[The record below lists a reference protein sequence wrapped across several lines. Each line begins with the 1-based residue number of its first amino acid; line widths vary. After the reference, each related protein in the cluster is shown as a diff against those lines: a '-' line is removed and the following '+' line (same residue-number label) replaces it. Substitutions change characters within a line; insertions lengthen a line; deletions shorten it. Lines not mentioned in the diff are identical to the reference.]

1 MKLSEYSKLDATAL
15 AALIRQKEIS
25 PKEALD
31 TALEALRQVNGRLNA
46 VVDYTYDY
54 GLKQIDKGIDYEA
67 PFCGV
72 PFVLKDCGGE
82 AAGIRA
88 TMGTRLTGKGVYA
101 GEDSTLFKRMKKAGV
116 IVAATAATSELC
128 IDSSTETI
136 RNGPTRNPW
145 NTEFSPGG
153 SSGGSAALVAA
164 GAVPMAHGSDGGGSI
179 RIPASM
185 CGIVGF
191 KPSRFRVPTG
201 PFGWDPGGSVSF
213 VLTRSVR
220 DSAAMLDAVEGPDS
234 GYYGTSASHDLAYRE
249 AVEREPGKLKIAYML
264 RTPYG
269 KEFADPE
276 CAGAVLET
284 VELLRS
290 LGHVCV
296 EDYPEI
302 RESYQEA
309 RIASMC
315 DEIAVSIEELAA
327 QTGLPVD
334 ETTLEPLV
342 YKTYLES
349 AKRPGMDVFRAR
361 AELGLA
367 ARRVGT
373 FFERYDIIVSPAVG
387 KVRRRLGTLNG
398 AVHPELSA
406 SGWAVLRRE
415 YACITPLANIAG
427 LPSISLPLYMT
438 EDNMPLGIEL
448 DGAIDN
454 DQTVLSLAAQLERAR
469 PWIGKI
475 PPVYVG

>member
-1 MKLSEYSKLDATAL
+1 
-15 AALIRQKEIS
+15 
-25 PKEALD
+25 
-31 TALEALRQVNGRLNA
+31 
-46 VVDYTYDY
+46 
-54 GLKQIDKGIDYEA
+54 
-67 PFCGV
+67 
-72 PFVLKDCGGE
+72 
-82 AAGIRA
+82 
-88 TMGTRLTGKGVYA
+88 
-101 GEDSTLFKRMKKAGV
+101 
-116 IVAATAATSELC
+116 
-128 IDSSTETI
+128 
-136 RNGPTRNPW
+136 
-145 NTEFSPGG
+145 
-153 SSGGSAALVAA
+153 
-164 GAVPMAHGSDGGGSI
+164 
-179 RIPASM
+179 M

-201 PFGWDPGGSVSF
+201 PFGWNPGGSVSF

-361 AELGLA
+361 AELGA
-367 ARRVGT
+367 GCQ
-373 FFERYDIIVSPAVG
+373 
-387 KVRRRLGTLNG
+387 K
-398 AVHPELSA
+398 
-406 SGWAVLRRE
+406 GW
-415 YACITPLANIAG
+415 NIF
-427 LPSISLPLYMT
+427 
-438 EDNMPLGIEL
+438 
-448 DGAIDN
+448 
-454 DQTVLSLAAQLERAR
+454 
-469 PWIGKI
+469 
-475 PPVYVG
+475 